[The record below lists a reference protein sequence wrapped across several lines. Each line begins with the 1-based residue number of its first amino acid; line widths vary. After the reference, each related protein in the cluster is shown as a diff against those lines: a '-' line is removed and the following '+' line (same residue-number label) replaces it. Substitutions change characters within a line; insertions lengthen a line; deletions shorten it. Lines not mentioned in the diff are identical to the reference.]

1 MRNRVLLGLC
11 AANML
16 WVGTA
21 IAQGRQ
27 LKGHV
32 AEAGT
37 GTPLGQVQV
46 QVKGTPIG
54 AISRDDGDFTIAGA
68 PDGAVTLVV
77 RRIGYKQIEH
87 AVPAD
92 QNSVQFSLER

>member
-1 MRNRVLLGLC
+1 MRKGVMLGVGVASL
-11 AANML
+11 L

-21 IAQGRQ
+21 AAQGRQ

-32 AEAGT
+32 TEAGT
-37 GTPLGQVQV
+37 ETPLGQVQI
-46 QVKGTPIG
+46 QIKGTTLG

-92 QNSVQFSLER
+92 ANNVQLALE